1 MTSPRPTPPPS
12 DLDGGEPVTKRYR
25 LTVRARLALTYSAL
39 LTGAG
44 IVLLAIV
51 YVFMR
56 YVPTYDFAAATTAS
70 TDAASVAPGGSLVP
84 TDDPTAP
91 AAVVVPASELLVTS
105 SEQLLN
111 LLLVTSIVVLVVLA
125 VLGTAVGWA
134 VAGRMLRP
142 LQDINSA
149 VHRASEGDL
158 AQRIRLSGPRDEISE
173 LAESFD
179 EMLDRLDRS
188 FTATRRFAANASHEL
203 RTPLATTRA
212 MLDVALAQ
220 HDDPEERVVFD
231 RLRVM
236 NERNIE
242 TVTALLDLARI
253 DSSPPRLE
261 QFDPSRVVAQA
272 IESCAE
278 EAAAHDVRIE
288 HRLTETTIDGE
299 PVLLRQLVTN
309 LVQNGIRH
317 NEPGGFLAIEAAP
330 SDVPGGWEI
339 EVVSSGQV
347 LDPEAVERFTDPFMR
362 GTGRT
367 RNASSAG
374 QGLGLSIV
382 AAIVDRFRGEL
393 RLAPRQGGGLR
404 VSVLLP
410 PARSVNGEHPRSTT

>member
-1 MTSPRPTPPPS
+1 MATSHEPTPRPS
-12 DLDGGEPVTKRYR
+12 DIHGAAPGSRRYR
-25 LTVRARLALTYSAL
+25 LTVRARLALTYSIL

-44 IVLLAIV
+44 IVLLGIV

-56 YVPTYDFAAATTAS
+56 YVPTYDFATATTPS
-70 TDAASVAPGGSLVP
+70 TDATSAVPGASPFP
-84 TDDPTAP
+84 TGDPTAP
-91 AAVVVPASELLVTS
+91 AAVVAPASELVVTS
-105 SEQLLN
+105 SDQLLD

-125 VLGTAVGWA
+125 AVGTGVGWA

-142 LQDINSA
+142 LRHINAA

-158 AQRIRLSGPRDEISE
+158 EQRIRLAGPRDEISE

-179 EMLDRLDRS
+179 EMLVRLDRS

-220 HDDPEERVVFD
+220 HDDPQERVVFE
-231 RLRVM
+231 RLRSM

-253 DSSPPRLE
+253 DSSPPELE
-261 QFDPSRVVAQA
+261 RFDPTQVVAQV

-278 EAAAHDVRIE
+278 EAATRGVRIE
-288 HRLTETTIDGE
+288 HHLTGTMIDGE

-317 NEPGGFLAIEAAP
+317 N
-330 SDVPGGWEI
+330 VPGGVLAIDTTPSDPPGGVVI
-339 EVVSSGQV
+339 EVVSSGPV
-347 LDPEAVERFTDPFMR
+347 LDPEAVERFTDPFTR
-362 GTGRT
+362 GAGRT
-367 RNASSAG
+367 RNTASDG

-382 AAIVDRFRGEL
+382 AAIVERLRGEL
-393 RLAPRQGGGLR
+393 RLTPRPEGGLR
-404 VSVLLP
+404 AVVRLP
-410 PARSVNGEHPRSTT
+410 PTFPRDIDARQA

>member
-1 MTSPRPTPPPS
+1 MTSPRPTPPP
-12 DLDGGEPVTKRYR
+12 DLDGREPETKRYR

-220 HDDPEERVVFD
+220 HDDPQERVVFE
-231 RLRVM
+231 RLRSM
-236 NERNIE
+236 NERNIQ

-253 DSSPPRLE
+253 DSSPPHLE
-261 QFDPSRVVAQA
+261 RFDPARVVAHV

-288 HRLTETTIDGE
+288 QSLTGTTLDGE

-317 NEPGGFLAIEAAP
+317 N
-330 SDVPGGWEI
+330 VPGGVLAIGTTPSDPPGGVVI
-339 EVVSSGQV
+339 EVVSSGPV
-347 LDPEAVERFTDPFMR
+347 LDPESVERFTDPFTR
-362 GTGRT
+362 GAGRT
-367 RNASSAG
+367 RHTASDG

-382 AAIVDRFRGEL
+382 AAIVERLHGEL
-393 RLAPRQGGGLR
+393 RLTPRPEGGLR
-404 VSVLLP
+404 AVVRLP
-410 PARSVNGEHPRSTT
+410 PTFPRDIDADRP